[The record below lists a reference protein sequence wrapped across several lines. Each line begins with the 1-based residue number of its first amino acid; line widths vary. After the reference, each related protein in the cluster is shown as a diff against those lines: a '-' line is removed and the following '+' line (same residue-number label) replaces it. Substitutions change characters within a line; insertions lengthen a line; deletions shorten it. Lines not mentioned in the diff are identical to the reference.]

1 MFKLLKGGNIYSPQY
16 LGAKDILV
24 ALGKIVKVEENISV
38 DGLWGV
44 ETIDCTGKII
54 LPGIIDQHLHIIG
67 GGGEKGPSSRIP
79 EIYLTDIVN
88 AGITTVV
95 GVLGFDGLTRNM
107 AGLLAKAKSLE
118 AEGVNTFI
126 YTGSYGLP
134 TTTLTGKVISDITF
148 IDKVIG
154 AGEIAISDYRSSH
167 PDIKELKSL
176 AYEVKIGSMIS
187 NKAGVVHIHVGDGK
201 DGIKPL
207 KDLLNDSEFP
217 IDMFVPT
224 HINRN
229 KMLFEQGLEYLKTG
243 GNIDLTAGSTG
254 GIGYDVPDALST
266 IAERKL
272 GFDRVTISSDANGS
286 IPDVNGQPGVGKV
299 NMLIDD
305 IRSSILQKGLKIE
318 DVFRTVTSNVAQLL
332 KIYPQ
337 KGVLKNGSD
346 ADILV
351 MDEKELKIFELMVNG
366 ISFVHEG
373 KTIKKGSYEN

>member
-1 MFKLLKGGNIYSPQY
+1 LFKLLKNGKIYSPQY
-16 LGAKDILV
+16 LGVMDILV
-24 ALGKIVKVEENISV
+24 AMGKIAKVRENISEN
-38 DGLWGV
+38 GLWDV
-44 ETIDCTGKII
+44 ETIDCSGKIV

-67 GGGEKGPSSRIP
+67 GGGERGPASRIP
-79 EIYLTDIVN
+79 EIFLTDIVN
-88 AGITTVV
+88 AGITTIV
-95 GVLGFDGLTRNM
+95 GVLGFDGLTRSM

-118 AEGVNTFI
+118 IEGINTFI

-134 TTTLTGKVISDITF
+134 TTTLTGSVISDMTF

-154 AGEIAISDYRSSH
+154 AGEIAISDYRGSH
-167 PDIKELKSL
+167 PDIKDLKSL

-201 DGIKPL
+201 DGLKPL
-207 KDLLNDSEFP
+207 NDLLDNSEFP
-217 IDMFVPT
+217 IEMFVPT
-224 HINRN
+224 HVNRN
-229 KMLFEQGLEYLKTG
+229 RRLFEQGVEHLKAG

-254 GIGYDVPDALST
+254 GMGYDVPDALS
-266 IAERKL
+266 IIIESGMGL
-272 GFDRVTISSDANGS
+272 ERVTISSDANGS
-286 IPDVNGQPGVGKV
+286 IPNSDGELGVGKV

-305 IRSSILQKGLKIE
+305 IKKSILEKGLKIE
-318 DVFRTVTSNVAQLL
+318 DVFRTVTTNVAQLL

-337 KGVLKNGSD
+337 KGILQNGSD